1 MTTASGE
8 DQQRA
13 PQLTLL
19 LAADQLLQEVDR
31 QAVVTA
37 EVNTHLHAEEVEE
50 LLLRAHLGGDAG
62 GGDLLL
68 ARLHVDVALHLN
80 LN

>member
-1 MTTASGE
+1 MTKASGE

-13 PQLTLL
+13 SQLTLL

-37 EVNTHLHAEEVEE
+37 EINTHLHAEEVEE
-50 LLLRAHLGGDAG
+50 LLLRTHLSSDAG

-68 ARLHVDVALHLN
+68 ASLHVDVALHLN
-80 LN
+80 